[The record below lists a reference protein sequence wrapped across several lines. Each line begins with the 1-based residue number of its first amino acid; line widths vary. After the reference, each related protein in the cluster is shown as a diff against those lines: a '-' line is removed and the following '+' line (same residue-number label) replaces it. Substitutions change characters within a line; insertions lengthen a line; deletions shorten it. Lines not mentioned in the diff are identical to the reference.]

1 MACAPISTAK
11 GVRNNINGE
20 EKQKKWQQHATN
32 KH

>member
-20 EKQKKWQQHATN
+20 KKNNLATTRD
-32 KH
+32 